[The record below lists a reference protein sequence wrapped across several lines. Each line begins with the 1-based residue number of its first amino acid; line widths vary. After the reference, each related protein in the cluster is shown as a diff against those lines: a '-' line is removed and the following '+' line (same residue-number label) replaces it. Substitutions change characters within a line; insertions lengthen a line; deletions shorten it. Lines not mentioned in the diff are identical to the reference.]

1 MQCRYR
7 EKIVYAGDMAF
18 GVVYPAYRKPGT
30 RRGKY
35 RVTSEVQQKL
45 NDRKSRDRLTWLAH
59 ANFGKGDYALHLTY
73 SDLPETE
80 EQFEKD
86 IKNYIQRLRRV
97 YRKAGCELKYIYVL
111 EYSETGRA
119 HVHML
124 VSGGVGRDLLEDTWG
139 KGRANC
145 DRLQF
150 NECGIVDLS
159 RYLLKENRGKGRRR
173 WAGSKNLIR
182 PVEKTNVHTWS
193 RKQVKMVDELP
204 NPHKMFADNYPGYWL
219 AEFPSVYKNGF
230 NGGYYVTFVLYRPD
244 GENLTWYRKKKEG
257 VG

>member
-35 RVTSEVQQKL
+35 RETTEVQAKL
-45 NDRKSRDRLTWLAH
+45 NERKARERLTWLAH

-73 SDLPETE
+73 ADVPDTE
-80 EQFEKD
+80 EQFEND
-86 IKNYIQRLRRV
+86 IKNYIQRIRRL
-97 YRKAGCELKYIYVL
+97 YRKAGCELRYIYVL
-111 EYSETGRA
+111 EYSEVGRA

-124 VSGGVGRDLLEDTWG
+124 VTGGVGRDALEEAWG

-150 NECGIVDLS
+150 NECGIVDLA
-159 RYLLKENRGKGRRR
+159 RYLVKEGRKKGQRR
-173 WAGSKNLIR
+173 WAGSKNLVK
-182 PVEKTNVHTWS
+182 PVEKVNAHVWS
-193 RKQVKMVDELP
+193 RKQLKEVDDMP
-204 NPHKMFADNYPGYWL
+204 NPHKAFADKYPGYWL
-219 AEFPSVYKNGF
+219 AEFPAVYKNGF
-230 NGGYYVTFVLYRPD
+230 NGGYYMTFVLYRPD
-244 GENLTWYRKKKEG
+244 GENLAWYRRKKEG
-257 VG
+257 TE